1 MRGFGALP
9 AFFLP
14 LALPLTH
21 PTHHAT
27 RPSYKRFCAQRI
39 TFAKERSHAIEK
51 LEGKY
56 KPGMKRSAENRGE
69 GGGAGAGGK
78 GSKRARTGEAPG
90 DGAAA
95 AAAAAA
101 AGGASAAYGGAG
113 SGAPLMPPSLPTL
126 ALPSKTLL
134 VQGLPTTLA
143 AEALTEMLRALFGQ
157 YAGLAEVRVVALRGL
172 AFIEYHSEAAA
183 APALQGLMNFKLDAA
198 TTLTV
203 SYAKAF

>member
-1 MRGFGALP
+1 MHFFP
-9 AFFLP
+9 ASAFT
-14 LALPLTH
+14 LT
-21 PTHHAT
+21 PHAHAHT
-27 RPSYKRFCAQRI
+27 LTICAQRI

-56 KPGMKRSAENRGE
+56 KPGMKRSAESRGE
-69 GGGAGAGGK
+69 GGGAGAGGR
-78 GSKRARTGEAPG
+78 GSKRARTSEAPG

-95 AAAAAA
+95 VAAAA
-101 AGGASAAYGGAG
+101 AGGAGAAHGGAG